1 MVSSASPR
9 RSYMR
14 APITLL
20 LVMIWSLGH
29 SDQGGFQREYKTKS
43 GKTIRITETHPVSQS
58 LSAIRIRSEGFE
70 YEFDETF
77 EDTDPIKD
85 VFITDLDTNGFDE
98 IYIFTVSVGSGS
110 YGRIIG
116 IASNR
121 DKSMSMINF
130 PEIDK
135 SDPIFEGYMGH
146 DDFTIQNQRLLRSF
160 PIYREQDTNADPT
173 GGVRRIAYTLAPG
186 EAMWQL
192 KIDKVESPD

>member
-1 MVSSASPR
+1 
-9 RSYMR
+9 MR
-14 APITLL
+14 TSIALL
-20 LVMIWSLGH
+20 LVLIWTLGH
-29 SDQGGFQREYKTKS
+29 SDQGFQQEYKTKS
-43 GKTIRITETHPVSQS
+43 GKTISITETHPVSQS
-58 LSAIRIRSEGFE
+58 LSTIRILSEGFE
-70 YEFDETF
+70 YEFDETI

-85 VFITDLDTNGFDE
+85 VFLTDLDTTGFDE
-98 IYIFTVSVGSGS
+98 IYIFTVSAGSGS

-130 PEIDK
+130 PEIAN
-135 SDPIFEGYMGH
+135 SDPIFDGYMGH

-173 GGVRRIAYTLAPG
+173 GGVRRIVYMLKPG